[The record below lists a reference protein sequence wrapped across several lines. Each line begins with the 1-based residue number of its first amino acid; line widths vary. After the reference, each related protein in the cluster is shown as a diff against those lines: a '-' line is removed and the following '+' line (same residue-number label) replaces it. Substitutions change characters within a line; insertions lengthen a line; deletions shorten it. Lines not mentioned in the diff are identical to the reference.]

1 MNQSIPFRSPASTKA
16 DARGLMLSSK
26 RSLKNIKA
34 RYSPQIETLKSAAT
48 IATDQTYSNWGYA
61 IHMVRLISL
70 RVIAFQTRFKQL
82 MKYGKI

>member
-34 RYSPQIETLKSAAT
+34 RYSPPIKTLKSAAT
-48 IATDQTYSNWGYA
+48 IALIKLTQTEAMQYTWF
-61 IHMVRLISL
+61 V
-70 RVIAFQTRFKQL
+70 
-82 MKYGKI
+82 

>member
-34 RYSPQIETLKSAAT
+34 RYSPPIKTLKSAAT
-48 IATDQTYSNWGYA
+48 IATLIKLTQTEAMQYTWF
-61 IHMVRLISL
+61 V
-70 RVIAFQTRFKQL
+70 
-82 MKYGKI
+82 